1 MDVERYE
8 GDRGVAAVFALTG
21 GLLLCF
27 ACLIIGLAVPQIHTF
42 DLVTCAAAIFLMGGL
57 TGAAIFLVLA
67 AGEAGASFTLD
78 DQGITRHASGWRRVV
93 AWRDLVRFEESCPT
107 GFKGIEK
114 TFGRMFLYGRDGTR
128 LPIRFHYLL
137 EGSALR
143 ARLEPR
149 LAALREEGLRD
160 LAKHGGS
167 FRPTKTVGFMMMTTM
182 VPIFLVGGLSGLDL
196 AGSGR
201 AKDSPG
207 VWYFSVLAVAA
218 APLLAMLALELI
230 SRKLT
235 LSPTGLALRSIFLR
249 RSIPFSSVAS
259 IDVKRGQGGD
269 GPSIERARIR
279 AIDGQKIALDSSMWG
294 YRAVVE
300 IARMNVAAKACWEGV
315 TDPEFV

>member
-1 MDVERYE
+1 VERYQA
-8 GDRGVAAVFALTG
+8 DRGVAAVFALTG

-27 ACLIIGLAVPQIHTF
+27 AGLIISLAVPQIHTF

-57 TGAAIFLVLA
+57 AAAAIFLALA
-67 AGEAGASFTLD
+67 ANEAGASFTLD
-78 DQGITRHASGWRRVV
+78 DEGITRHASGWRSVV
-93 AWRDLVRFEESCPT
+93 AWSDLVRFEESCPT

-137 EGSALR
+137 EGSKLR

-167 FRPTKTVGFMMMTTM
+167 FRPTRTVGLMMMTTM
-182 VPIFLVGGLSGLDL
+182 VPIFLVGGLSGLNL

-201 AKDSPG
+201 VDDSPA
-207 VWYFSVLAVAA
+207 VWYLSVLAVAA
-218 APLLAMLALELI
+218 SPFLAMLSLELI

-235 LSPTGLALRSIFLR
+235 VSPNGLALRSIFLR

-259 IDVKRGQGGD
+259 IDVKLGQGGD

-279 AIDGQKIALDSSMWG
+279 AIDGQTISLDSTMPG
-294 YRAVVE
+294 YRSVVE
-300 IARMNVAAKACWEGV
+300 LARKSVGAKACLDRAA
-315 TDPEFV
+315 DPEFA